1 MWSNGRGAL
10 KIVDVTEFYSLR
22 GGGVR
27 SHLEAK
33 NHILCQLGH
42 QHRILAPGPPS
53 QSTGSLEM
61 LGGPALPYDPTYHLL
76 WRVDK
81 VRDFVRTERPD
92 VLEIH
97 SPYVAAAA
105 CLAAPHRDF
114 GIRTLFWHSDFIDTY
129 QRVLLA
135 RLPGSEAVLR
145 PLWAWVR
152 AIGRACALTLVG
164 SAGQRDKLVRH
175 GMPRVTLVP
184 MGVDK
189 DIFRPDRADAG
200 RRAALLGGE
209 DTLLV
214 AVGRFAIEKRWDV
227 VLDAHR
233 RLRATGARVALA
245 MFGDGPERQRLERLA
260 GPCVRFYGFERDRG
274 ALASVLAS
282 ADALVHAC
290 PYETFGGAI
299 AEAVACGTGIVVP
312 DAGGAGEHA
321 LGNGAARTFPVGDA
335 AACALAVSALLAMA
349 QDTRRAAA
357 RQAAARVGTTREHFT
372 RTLELYAEQISKHV
386 AVC

>member
-1 MWSNGRGAL
+1 MRSNGRGPV
-10 KIVDVTEFYSLR
+10 KIVDVTEFYSQR

-53 QSTGSLEM
+53 KSTEALEL

-81 VRDFVRTERPD
+81 VIDFVRQQPPD

-105 CLAAPHRDF
+105 CLAVPNRDF

-129 QRVLLA
+129 RRVLLA
-135 RLPGSEAVLR
+135 RLPGAELAVR

-164 SAGQRDKLVRH
+164 SAGQRDKLIEH
-175 GMPRVTLVP
+175 GMPNVTFVP

-189 DIFRPDRADAG
+189 NVFRPDKADPA
-200 RRAALLGGE
+200 RRTVLLGGE

-214 AVGRFAIEKRWDV
+214 AVGRFAVEKRWDV

-233 RLRATGARVALA
+233 RLRASGARVALA
-245 MFGDGPERQRLERLA
+245 MFGDGPERGRLERLA
-260 GPCVRFYGFERDRG
+260 GPGVRFHGFERDRG
-274 ALASVLAS
+274 VLASALAS

-290 PYETFGGAI
+290 PYETFGATI
-299 AEAVACGTGIVVP
+299 AEAVACGTGVVVP
-312 DAGGAGEHA
+312 DEGGAGEQA
-321 LGNGAARTFPVGDA
+321 RNDGAARTYPAGNA
-335 AACALAVSALLAMA
+335 AACAAAVSALLAMA
-349 QDTRRAAA
+349 PAAKREA
-357 RQAAARVGTTREHFT
+357 ALLAAARVPAIRAHFT
-372 RTLELYAEQISKHV
+372 RTLELYAERLST
-386 AVC
+386 